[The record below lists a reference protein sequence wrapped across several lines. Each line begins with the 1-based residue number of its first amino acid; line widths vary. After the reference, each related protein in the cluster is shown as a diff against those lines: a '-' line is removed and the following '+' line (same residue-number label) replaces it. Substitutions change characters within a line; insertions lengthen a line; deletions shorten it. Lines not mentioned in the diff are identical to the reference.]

1 MQAQTE
7 GRRESNLLR
16 MTGIGKTFP
25 GVRALD
31 QVDLEVA
38 EGEVHCLLGQNGAGK
53 STLIKVLSGA
63 HQPDDGEITW
73 RGATT
78 TLPSPVAALRLGIAT
93 MYQELDLVPDI
104 TVAENVFL
112 GHEPA
117 RFGFTRR
124 SAARDRTRTLMA
136 RLGHPEID
144 PDREVGT
151 LSAAGKQLVSM
162 ARALVHD
169 ARLIVMDEPTAALA
183 ADEVDNLFRIVG
195 ELTDDGVSVLYISH
209 RLDEIRRIG
218 TRVTVLKDGRTVA
231 ANLPAHTPTA
241 DLVDL
246 MSGRKVETVFPH
258 RDTSTIDTGREV
270 LTVTDLCR
278 AGEFKDVT
286 FHVHAGEV
294 LAIAGLVGAGRSEI
308 LETVFGARKP
318 DSGHVAVDGKPVRP
332 GSVVAAVKAGIGLAP
347 EERKAQGLLLGLSVA
362 HNVTLSSLPSYSRA
376 GFMDR
381 ARELKDSKATLERLD
396 LRPADPRRLVAE
408 FSGGNQQKAVVARW
422 LVRGCKVL
430 LLDEPTRGVDV
441 GARAEL
447 YRVIHELA
455 AAGVAVVLVSSEVA
469 EVLGLADRVLVLRD
483 GEVVADRPA
492 AELTESAVLD
502 IVMTGSAVTES
513 PMTGNTAA
521 VTEEEVQ

>member
-1 MQAQTE
+1 MT
-7 GRRESNLLR
+7 LLT

-31 QVDLEVA
+31 GVDLEVA

-63 HQPDDGEITW
+63 HQPDEGTITW
-73 RGATT
+73 RGAPAG
-78 TLPSPVAALRLGIAT
+78 LPSPVAALRLGVAT

-117 RFGFTRR
+117 RFGFTSRR
-124 SAARDRTRTLMA
+124 TAHARTRALMA
-136 RLGHPEID
+136 RLGHPEIG
-144 PDREVGT
+144 PDREVGL
-151 LSAAGKQLVSM
+151 LSAAGRQLVSM
-162 ARALVHD
+162 ARALAHD

-195 ELTDDGVSVLYISH
+195 ELTADGVAVLYISH
-209 RLDEIRRIG
+209 RLEEIRRIG
-218 TRVTVLKDGRTVA
+218 SRVTVLKDGRTVA
-231 ANLPAHTPTA
+231 ANLPATTPTA
-241 DLVDL
+241 ELVDL

-258 RDTSTIDTGREV
+258 RETSTVDESREV
-270 LTVTDLCR
+270 LTVTGLTR
-278 AGEFKDVT
+278 KGEFKDVT
-286 FHVHAGEV
+286 FRVRAGEV
-294 LAIAGLVGAGRSEI
+294 LGIAGLVGAGRSEI

-318 DSGHVAVDGKPVRP
+318 DSGQVAVNGKPVRP
-332 GSVVAAVKAGIGLAP
+332 GSVVAAVRAGIGLAP
-347 EERKAQGLLLGLSVA
+347 EERKAQGLLLDLSVA
-362 HNVTLSSLPSYSRA
+362 HNVTLSSLPAYSRA
-376 GFMDR
+376 GFVDR
-381 ARELKDSKATLERLD
+381 ARELADSRATLERLD

-422 LVRGCKVL
+422 LVRGCDVL

-447 YRVIHELA
+447 YRVVHELA

-483 GEVVADRPA
+483 GEVVADRRA
-492 AELTESAVLD
+492 DELTEAAVLD
-502 IVMTGSAVTES
+502 IVMAGSAITE
-513 PMTGNTAA
+513 GTA
-521 VTEEEVQ
+521 TEEVL